1 MPITLLR
8 HSLALLAVVVV
19 VTAICVVGALSIGAP
34 PAVIA
39 TVLLVAGMG
48 AGGTFATGAM
58 AFLEMRHDGLRDSIG
73 RHLRSTL
80 PDDGAYV
87 RAVPD

>member
-8 HSLALLAVVVV
+8 QSLALLAVVVAV
-19 VTAICVVGALSIGAP
+19 ASICIVAAIHFGAP
-34 PAVIA
+34 PAAIA
-39 TVLLVAGMG
+39 AVLLVAGIG
-48 AGGTFATGAM
+48 AGGTFATSAM
-58 AFLEMRHDGLRDSIG
+58 AYLEMRHDGLRDSIG

-80 PDDGAYV
+80 PEDGAYV